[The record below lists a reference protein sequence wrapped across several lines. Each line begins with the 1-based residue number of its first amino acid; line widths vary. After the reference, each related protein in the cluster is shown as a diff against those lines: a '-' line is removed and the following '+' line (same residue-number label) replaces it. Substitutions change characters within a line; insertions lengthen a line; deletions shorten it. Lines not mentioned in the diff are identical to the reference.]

1 MADGSGSGQAHVVWH
16 VESEDGAGRPEGGWS
31 SGPTSARFI
40 LVVLAFAALSVAVLF
55 VCECC
60 ARRHDEK
67 PPTHRRVRMSSSSSG
82 SSLPSPGVQP
92 AGHGVGIALDGP
104 GGSPMTL
111 HSEQPNPAAVGRRSP
126 RRPPPRQGT
135 PPRRQPKRP

>member
-1 MADGSGSGQAHVVWH
+1 MADDGSGNSQAHVVWH

-82 SSLPSPGVQP
+82 SSLPSP
-92 AGHGVGIALDGP
+92 VGIPVGISALDGP

>member
-1 MADGSGSGQAHVVWH
+1 MADGSGGGQAHVVWH
-16 VESEDGAGRPEGGWS
+16 VESEEGAGRPEGGWS

-40 LVVLAFAALSVAVLF
+40 LVVLAFAALSVVVLF

-82 SSLPSPGVQP
+82 SSLPSP
-92 AGHGVGIALDGP
+92 VGIALDGP

-111 HSEQPNPAAVGRRSP
+111 HSEQPNPAAAAAAAGRRSP

-135 PPRRQPKRP
+135 PPRRQPERP

>member
-1 MADGSGSGQAHVVWH
+1 MADGSGGGQAHVVWH
-16 VESEDGAGRPEGGWS
+16 VESEEGAGRPEGGWS

-82 SSLPSPGVQP
+82 SSLPSP
-92 AGHGVGIALDGP
+92 VGIALDGP

>member
-1 MADGSGSGQAHVVWH
+1 MADGSGSGQGHVVWH

-82 SSLPSPGVQP
+82 SSLPSP
-92 AGHGVGIALDGP
+92 VGIALDGP

-111 HSEQPNPAAVGRRSP
+111 HSEQPNPAAAVGRRSP

-135 PPRRQPKRP
+135 PPRRQPERP